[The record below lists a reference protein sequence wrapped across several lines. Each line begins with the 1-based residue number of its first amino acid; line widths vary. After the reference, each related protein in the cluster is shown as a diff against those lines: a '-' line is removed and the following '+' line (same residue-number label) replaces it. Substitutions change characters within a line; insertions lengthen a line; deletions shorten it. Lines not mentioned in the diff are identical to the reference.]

1 MAAPRP
7 RHPKAEEP
15 SPGVAANARL
25 TATVAAV
32 LLALLAVEGVT
43 VLRVRSLLTLHV
55 FIGTL
60 LVPPVVLKIGS
71 TGYRFVRYYAGSPA
85 YRRKGPPPPAP
96 RVLGPLVV
104 VLTLTLLASGI
115 ALLFTGPGLRGQ
127 LLLVH
132 RASFILWVVVMTVH
146 VLGHLGETARL
157 APRDFY
163 WRTRNQV
170 AGAGTRNWVLAT
182 SLVLGALLAVVM
194 VGRDGH
200 FLAG

>member
-1 MAAPRP
+1 
-7 RHPKAEEP
+7 
-15 SPGVAANARL
+15 
-25 TATVAAV
+25 
-32 LLALLAVEGVT
+32 
-43 VLRVRSLLTLHV
+43 
-55 FIGTL
+55 
-60 LVPPVVLKIGS
+60 
-71 TGYRFVRYYAGSPA
+71 
-85 YRRKGPPPPAP
+85 
-96 RVLGPLVV
+96 VLGPLVV

-115 ALLFTGPGLRGQ
+115 ALLFTGPALRGQ

>member
-1 MAAPRP
+1 
-7 RHPKAEEP
+7 
-15 SPGVAANARL
+15 VAANARL

-85 YRRKGPPPPAP
+85 YRRKGPPPPAL

-146 VLGHLGETARL
+146 VSGHLGETARL

-182 SLVLGALLAVVM
+182 SHVLGAPLAVVM